1 MKATSRLVSVAVLF
15 LPLLLSGCFML
26 STTRKLPVP
35 KAPAIIQ
42 TVAPEDLVSRLNQR
56 WDAMETLNA
65 SVEIQASVMKTK
77 EGLARDYTTI
87 RGIILVRKP
96 GMLRVYGRVPVIGT
110 RAFDMVSD
118 GTNFTLYIPSKN
130 KAIKGSNSLK
140 KKSLNQMENM
150 RPGFFF
156 DAMVVRGLEKD
167 DYYSVTADTETVED
181 AAKKHL
187 YTVPEYIL
195 SIMRRKPGSQELEPI
210 RVVTFSRDTLQ
221 PYQQDI
227 YDKEGNLETQVNY
240 ADYRQFDSSLYP
252 SKVTIKRPLEE
263 YQIVLTVDS
272 VKENQKDPP
281 LTDDQFVVKIPEG
294 TVTQNLE

>member
-1 MKATSRLVSVAVLF
+1 MKVNCRLASVAALL
-15 LPLLLSGCFML
+15 LPLMLSGCFML
-26 STTRKLPVP
+26 STTRRLPVP
-35 KAPAIIQ
+35 KAPAITQ
-42 TVAPEDLVSRLNQR
+42 TVAPEELVARINQR
-56 WDAMETLNA
+56 WDALDSLNA
-65 SVEIQASVMKTK
+65 TVEIQASVMKSK

-87 RGIILVRKP
+87 RGIILIRKP
-96 GMLRVYGRVPVIGT
+96 AMLRVYGRVPVIGT

-118 GTNFTLYIPSKN
+118 GTNFTLYIPSKI

-187 YTVPEYIL
+187 YTVPEYVL
-195 SIMRRKPGSQELEPI
+195 SITRRAPGSQKEIPV
-210 RVVTFSRDTLQ
+210 RVVTFSRDNLQ

-227 YDKEGNLETQVNY
+227 YDTEGNLETQVIYTEYKNFG
-240 ADYRQFDSSLYP
+240 ASLYP

-263 YQIVLTVDS
+263 YQIVLTVEK
-272 VKENQKDPP
+272 VVENMT
-281 LTDDQFVVKIPEG
+281 LTDDQFVVKIPAG
-294 TVTQNLE
+294 TAMQQLE

>member
-1 MKATSRLVSVAVLF
+1 MKANCRIASVAALF
-15 LPLLLSGCFML
+15 LPLMLSGCFML
-26 STTRKLPVP
+26 STTRRLPVP
-35 KAPAIIQ
+35 KAPAITQ
-42 TVAPEDLVSRLNQR
+42 TVEPEELVSRINQR
-56 WDAMETLNA
+56 WDALESLNA
-65 SVEIQASVMKTK
+65 TVEIQASVMKSK
-77 EGLARDYTTI
+77 EGLAKDYTTI
-87 RGIILVRKP
+87 RGIILIRKP
-96 GMLRVYGRVPVIGT
+96 AMLRVYGRVPVIGT

-118 GTNFTLYIPSKN
+118 GANFTLYIPSKN

-156 DAMVVRGLEKD
+156 DAMVVRGLEKGD
-167 DYYSVTADTETVED
+167 FYSVTADTETVED

-187 YTVPEYIL
+187 YTIPEYIL
-195 SIMRRKPGSQELEPI
+195 SIMRRKLGSQELEPI

-227 YDKEGNLETQVNY
+227 YDKEGNLETQVYY
-240 ADYRQFDSSLYP
+240 ADYRQFDSGLYP
-252 SKVTIKRPLEE
+252 SQVTIKRPMEE
-263 YQIVLTVDS
+263 YQIVLTVEKVVES
-272 VKENQKDPP
+272 MT

>member
-1 MKATSRLVSVAVLF
+1 MKTTCRLASVAALF
-15 LPLLLSGCFML
+15 LPLLLSGCFMFV
-26 STTRKLPVP
+26 TTRKLPVP
-35 KAPAIIQ
+35 KAPAITR
-42 TVAPEDLVSRLNQR
+42 TVAPEELVSRVNQR
-56 WDAMETLNA
+56 WNALESLNA
-65 SVEIQASVMKTK
+65 SVEIQASVMKSK
-77 EGLARDYTTI
+77 EGVAKDYTTI
-87 RGIILVRKP
+87 PGIILLRKP
-96 GMLRVYGRVPVIGT
+96 AMLRVYGRVPVIGT

-130 KAIKGSNSLK
+130 KAIKGSNSLE

-240 ADYRQFDSSLYP
+240 ADYRQFDSGLYP

-263 YQIVLTVDS
+263 YQIVLTVGS

>member
-1 MKATSRLVSVAVLF
+1 MKAASRLASVAALF

-26 STTRKLPVP
+26 STTRRLPVP
-35 KAPAIIQ
+35 KAPAITQ
-42 TVAPEDLVSRLNQR
+42 TVAPEELVSRINQR
-56 WDAMETLNA
+56 WDAMETLIT
-65 SVEIQASVMKTK
+65 SVEIQASVMKSK
-77 EGLARDYTTI
+77 EGLAKDYTTI
-87 RGIILVRKP
+87 RGIILIRKP
-96 GMLRVYGRVPVIGT
+96 AMLRVYGRVPVIGT

-118 GTNFTLYIPSKN
+118 GTNFTLYVPSKN

-156 DAMVVRGLEKD
+156 DAMVVRGLDKD

-187 YTVPEYIL
+187 YSVPEYVL
-195 SIMRRKPGSQELEPI
+195 SIMHHKPGSQELEPV
-210 RVVTFSRDTLQ
+210 RVVTFTRDNLQ

-240 ADYRQFDSSLYP
+240 ADYRQYDSGLYP

-263 YQIVLTVDS
+263 YQIVLTVGS

-281 LTDDQFVVKIPEG
+281 LTDDQFQIKVPEG
-294 TVTQNLE
+294 TEIQKLE

>member
-1 MKATSRLVSVAVLF
+1 MKANCRLASVAALL
-15 LPLLLSGCFML
+15 LPLTLSGCFML
-26 STTRKLPVP
+26 STTRRLPVP
-35 KAPAIIQ
+35 KAPAVTQ
-42 TVAPEDLVSRLNQR
+42 TVAPEELVSRINQH
-56 WDAMETLNA
+56 WAALDSLNA
-65 SVEIQASVMKTK
+65 TVEIQASVTKSK

-87 RGIILVRKP
+87 RGIILIRKP
-96 GMLRVYGRVPVIGT
+96 AMLRVYGRVPVIGT

-140 KKSLNQMENM
+140 KKSLNQLENM

-167 DYYSVTADTETVED
+167 DLYSVTADTITVED

-187 YTVPEYIL
+187 YSVPEYIL
-195 SIMRRKPGSQELEPI
+195 SIMRRKVDSQELEPV
-210 RVVTFSRDTLQ
+210 RVVRFHRDDLQ

-227 YDKEGNLETQVNY
+227 YDKDGNLETQVLY
-240 ADYRQFDSSLYP
+240 TQYRQFDSGLYP
-252 SKVTIKRPLEE
+252 SRIIIKRPLEE
-263 YQIVLTVDS
+263 YQIVLTVDK
-272 VKENQKDPP
+272 VVENMT

-294 TVTQNLE
+294 TETQKLE

>member
-1 MKATSRLVSVAVLF
+1 MKATSRLASVAALF

-26 STTRKLPVP
+26 STTRRLPVP
-35 KAPAIIQ
+35 KAPAITQ
-42 TVAPEDLVSRLNQR
+42 TVAPEELVSRINQR
-56 WDAMETLNA
+56 WDAMETLNT
-65 SVEIQASVMKTK
+65 SVEIQASVMKSK
-77 EGLARDYTTI
+77 EGLAKDYTTI
-87 RGIILVRKP
+87 RGIILIRKP
-96 GMLRVYGRVPVIGT
+96 AMLRVYGRVPVIGT

-118 GTNFTLYIPSKN
+118 GTNFTLYVPSKN
-130 KAIKGSNSLK
+130 KAVKGSNSLK

-187 YTVPEYIL
+187 YTVPEYVL
-195 SIMRRKPGSQELEPI
+195 SIMHHKPGSQELEPV
-210 RVVTFSRDTLQ
+210 RVVTFTRDNLQ

-240 ADYRQFDSSLYP
+240 ADYRQYDSGLYP

-263 YQIVLTVDS
+263 YQIVLTVGS

-281 LTDDQFVVKIPEG
+281 LTDDQFQIKVPEG
-294 TVTQNLE
+294 TEIQKLE

>member
-1 MKATSRLVSVAVLF
+1 MKANCRLTSVAALF

-26 STTRKLPVP
+26 VTKRRLPVP
-35 KAPAIIQ
+35 KAPAVTQ
-42 TVAPEDLVSRLNQR
+42 TVAPEELVSRINQR
-56 WDAMETLNA
+56 WDALETLNA
-65 SVEIQASVMKTK
+65 SVEIQASVMKSK

-87 RGIILVRKP
+87 RGIILIRKP
-96 GMLRVYGRVPVIGT
+96 AMLRVYGRVPVIGT

-118 GTNFTLYIPSKN
+118 GANFTLYVPSKN

-167 DYYSVTADTETVED
+167 DYYSVTSDTETVED
-181 AAKKHL
+181 TAKKHL
-187 YTVPEYIL
+187 YTVPEYVL
-195 SIMRRKPGSQELEPI
+195 SIMRRKPGSQELEPM
-210 RVVTFSRDTLQ
+210 RVVTFKRDNLQ

-240 ADYRQFDSSLYP
+240 ADYRQYDSGLYP
-252 SKVTIKRPLEE
+252 SKVIIKRPLEE
-263 YQIVLTVDS
+263 YQIVLTVEG

-294 TVTQNLE
+294 TETQNLE